1 MLNILYIIYFRMNI
15 SRNFSI
21 IAHIDHG
28 KSTLSDRLLEMTG
41 TIEHKDMKAQILD
54 SMVVERE
61 HGITVKAH
69 HVRMDFKW
77 KGKNVTFNLIDTPG
91 HVDFSYE
98 VSRSLAACEGA
109 VLLVDATQGVEAQ
122 TISHL
127 NEALKHNMPIIPV
140 LNKIDL
146 PAADIDLAGSEITEL
161 LGCSENDIML
171 ISAKDGSGVDELID
185 RIIELVPQPETNTDK
200 DLQALIFDSNYDNY
214 RGAIPYVRIFEGKV
228 KRGDQIKFISNSA
241 SYEVTEV
248 GVFIPKMKEKDIL
261 EAGDV
266 GYIVCS
272 IKNIEDIHVG
282 DTITYKSSSALPLS
296 GYKEVKPM
304 VFSGFY
310 PSSSEDYEKLKES
323 LKKLKLNDAAFTFV
337 PENSEALGFGF
348 RCGFLGMLH
357 MKIVQERLE
366 EEFGVNIIATI
377 PNVVYRMTNIKDE
390 EFIIDN
396 PAKMPD
402 ITRNEKVYEPYLS
415 VEILTPPE
423 YIGALMKLVQERR
436 GIQKNMEYLTEKRV
450 LLNYEIPMSEVIF
463 DFFDRL
469 KTLSRGYA
477 SMDYSMLDYRA
488 ADLVRLDILVN
499 GDRVD
504 ALSSVVFRENA
515 YYYGNK
521 ITRKLKDVIHRQ
533 QFDVNLQAAVGSKVI
548 AKSTVK
554 QVRKDVLAKCYGGD
568 ITRKRKL
575 LEKQKEGKKRMKMV
589 GKVEIPQEAFLAAL
603 SIEEK
608 E

>member
-1 MLNILYIIYFRMNI
+1 MTTI
-15 SRNFSI
+15 RNFSI

-28 KSTLSDRLLEMTG
+28 KSTLSDRLLEMSG
-41 TIEHKDMKAQILD
+41 TIELKDMKAQILD

-69 HVRMDFKW
+69 HVRMRFKW
-77 KGKNVTFNLIDTPG
+77 RGQDVIFNLIDTPG

-127 NEALKHNMPIIPV
+127 NEALTHNMPIIPV

-146 PAADIDLAGSEITEL
+146 PAADIELSGSEIVEL
-161 LGCSENDIML
+161 LGCRENDILM
-171 ISAKDGSGVDELID
+171 ISAKDGSGIDELID
-185 RIIELVPQPETNTDK
+185 KIIELVPQPKTEDEK
-200 DLQALIFDSNYDNY
+200 DLKALIFDSNYDNY
-214 RGAIPYVRIFEGKV
+214 RGAIPFVRIFEGKV
-228 KRGDQIKFISNSA
+228 KKGDQIKFISTGIV
-241 SYEVTEV
+241 YDVTEV
-248 GVFIPKMKEKDIL
+248 GVFVPKMKETEIL
-261 EAGDV
+261 KSGDV
-266 GYIVCS
+266 GYIVCN
-272 IKNIEDIHVG
+272 IKTIEDIHVG
-282 DTITYKSSSALPLS
+282 DTMTFKSSNVDALP

-310 PSSSEDYEKLKES
+310 PSSSEDYEKLKDS
-323 LKKLKLNDAAFTFV
+323 LKKLKLNDAAFTYS

-357 MKIVQERLE
+357 MKIIQERLE

-377 PNVVYRMTNIKDE
+377 PNVVYRMTTIKGE
-390 EFIIDN
+390 EIIIDN

-402 ITRNEKVYEPYLS
+402 ITRNETIFEPYLS

-423 YIGALMKLVQERR
+423 YLGALMKLVQERR
-436 GIQKNMEYLTEKRV
+436 GVQKDMEYLTEKRV
-450 LLNYEIPMSEVIF
+450 LLKYEIPMSEVIF
-463 DFFDRL
+463 DFFDKL

-477 SMDYSMLDYRA
+477 SMDYSVLDYRV

-504 ALSSVVFRENA
+504 ALSSIVFKENA

-521 ITRKLKDVIHRQ
+521 VTRKLKEVIHRQ
-533 QFDVNLQAAVGSKVI
+533 QFDVNLQAAVGSKII

-568 ITRKRKL
+568 ISRKRKL
-575 LEKQKEGKKRMKMV
+575 LEKQKEGKRRMKMV

-603 SIEEK
+603 SIDEK

>member
-1 MLNILYIIYFRMNI
+1 MTII
-15 SRNFSI
+15 RNFSI

-28 KSTLSDRLLEMTG
+28 KSTLSDRLLEMSG
-41 TIEHKDMKAQILD
+41 TIELKDMKAQILD

-69 HVRMDFKW
+69 HVRMRFKW
-77 KGKNVTFNLIDTPG
+77 RGQDVIFNLIDTPG

-127 NEALKHNMPIIPV
+127 NEALTHNMPIIPV

-146 PAADIDLAGSEITEL
+146 PAADIELAGSEIVEL
-161 LGCSENDIML
+161 LGCKENDILM

-185 RIIELVPQPETNTDK
+185 KIIELVPQPNNEDEK
-200 DLQALIFDSNYDNY
+200 DLKALIFDSNYDNY
-214 RGAIPYVRIFEGKV
+214 RGAIPFVRIFEGRV
-228 KRGDQIKFISNSA
+228 KKGDQIKFISTGIV
-241 SYEVTEV
+241 YEVTEV
-248 GVFIPKMKEKDIL
+248 GVFVPKMKETEKL
-261 EAGDV
+261 ESGDV
-266 GYIVCS
+266 GYIVCN
-272 IKNIEDIHVG
+272 IKTIEDIHVG
-282 DTITYKSSSALPLS
+282 DTMTFKSSNVDALP

-323 LKKLKLNDAAFTFV
+323 LKKLKLNDAAFTYS

-357 MKIVQERLE
+357 MKIIQERLE

-377 PNVVYRMTNIKDE
+377 PNVVYKMTTIKGE
-390 EFIIDN
+390 ELTIDN

-402 ITRNEKVYEPYLS
+402 ITRNETIFEPYLS

-423 YIGALMKLVQERR
+423 YLGALMKLVQERR
-436 GIQKNMEYLTEKRV
+436 GVQKDMEYLTEKRV
-450 LLNYEIPMSEVIF
+450 LLKYEIPMSEVIF

-477 SMDYSMLDYRA
+477 SMDYSVLDYRA

-504 ALSSVVFRENA
+504 ALSSIVFKENA

-521 ITRKLKDVIHRQ
+521 VTRKLKEVIHRQ

-575 LEKQKEGKKRMKMV
+575 LEKQKEGKRRMKMV

-603 SIEEK
+603 SIDEK